1 MEMVRGGGRAV
12 WKGISGRVWDE
23 GIELRMEQ
31 H

>member
-1 MEMVRGGGRAV
+1 MVGGGGRAV
-12 WKGISGRVWDE
+12 WKGISRRVWDE

>member
-1 MEMVRGGGRAV
+1 MVGGGGRAV
-12 WKGISGRVWDE
+12 WLGISGRVWDE